1 LCKTHPACCV
11 IRAAR
16 EIDDVIKTRLTERF
30 EIEHPIVCAPMALT
44 CGGALAAAVSRAGG
58 LGVMGGGYAGAIGE
72 GDILEEQYRMA
83 GNTPIGIGFIT
94 WAVESN
100 PDAVDWAIAKRPKC
114 LFLSFGSPT
123 NFAGKAVEAG
133 IPVICQIQ
141 TMAHAREALDAG
153 ASVIVAQGAEA
164 GGHGGRR
171 STLPFVPEVADLLAK
186 SYPDVLLLAAGGIAD
201 GRGLAASLMLGA
213 DGVLVGSRFWAAEEA
228 LTRPAAAALAIAS
241 DGDQT
246 VRTTALDSLRG
257 VPWPAEF
264 SFRVMRNQLMD
275 QWADREKEA
284 AADFGAMKQS
294 YNEARL
300 RGDFDVAATIVGEAV
315 GLIRARLPAVDI
327 VSTMVTEAEAA
338 LGRGARLVG

>member
-1 LCKTHPACCV
+1 L
-11 IRAAR
+11 
-16 EIDDVIKTRLTERF
+16 IKTRLTQRF
-30 EIEHPIVCAPMALT
+30 DIEHPIVCAPMALV
-44 CGGALAAAVSRAGG
+44 CGGTLAAAVSRAGG
-58 LGVMGGGYAGAIGE
+58 LGVMGGGYAGTV
-72 GDILEEQYRMA
+72 GDGPGLEEQYRMA

-94 WAVESN
+94 WAAESN
-100 PDAVDWAIAKRPKC
+100 PGAVDWAIEKRPKC
-114 LFLSFGSPT
+114 LFLSFGSPK
-123 NFAGKAVEAG
+123 NLARKALDAGV
-133 IPVICQIQ
+133 PVFCQTQ
-141 TMAHAREALDAG
+141 TMAHVREALDAG

-186 SYPDVLLLAAGGIAD
+186 NYPEVLLLAAGGIAD
-201 GRGLAASLMLGA
+201 GRGLAASLTLGA

-228 LTRPAAAALAIAS
+228 LTAPAAAARAIAS

-264 SFRVMRNQLMD
+264 SFRVMRNRLMD
-275 QWADREKEA
+275 EWAHRENEA

-300 RGDFDVAATIVGEAV
+300 RGDLDIAATIVGEAV
-315 GLIRARLPAVDI
+315 GLIHARLPAAEI
-327 VSTMVTEAEAA
+327 VATMVAEAEAA
-338 LGRGARLVG
+338 LARANLSVS